1 MIAFDFN
8 SAPGGGRHWRNAW
21 SLRLTVLL
29 IASIML
35 LAALSVWSARSV
47 DTMRVEGDWL
57 AHTERVRLQITRVMQ
72 LLTDA
77 ETAGRG
83 FALTKDEQFL
93 EPHRAAQP
101 LLPGELAALRSL
113 VADNM
118 TQAAFASELDT
129 LVQLT
134 MSRID
139 DLIHRTQDK
148 QFDATHPYTR
158 GLGKATMD
166 AARSVAA
173 QMQAE
178 ERRLL
183 DVRHQ
188 RSLQAARNVDVARWI
203 TGALSIFLL
212 LFIAFSAARHG
223 VRLRRADRTLL
234 TTLRSVGDAVIA
246 TDPAGAVRFMN
257 DVATQMTGWTEE
269 SARGRPLTEVF
280 NIVNEYSRQPV
291 ESPVD
296 KVLREGTIVGLA
308 NHTGLIGRD
317 GTERP
322 IEDSAAPILDEG
334 KLIGVVL
341 VFRDATSERQSQRLL
356 EDSERRFRAAVD
368 AVQGIV
374 WTNSAQGDMCGEQP
388 GWAALTGQQ
397 YDEYQGL
404 GWAQAVHPDDAQGST
419 EAWLSAVRERR
430 AFVYEHR
437 VRRADGQWRHF
448 AVRAI
453 PLLDAHGNTRE
464 WVGVHIDVTEQRA
477 TESALRDVDAR
488 KDVFLATLSHELR
501 NPLAP
506 IRNAALILGKSGL
519 DAEILE
525 RSRAIIV
532 RQVRHMASLL
542 DDLLDVSR
550 ITRGVFTL
558 KKEVVQLQ
566 ALLMEAAQS
575 VRPLADAK
583 RHTLD
588 THWPEEAIR
597 INADP
602 VRIVQIVTNL
612 LTNAAKYTD
621 SEGQITVG
629 ARTEGGAVIIF
640 VRDTGIGLAPG
651 MLTEVFD
658 MFSQVEPNQ
667 ERSEGGL
674 GIGLAL
680 AKGLVELHGGRI
692 EARSAGLG
700 SGSEFRVY
708 LPGLQADAGAVLE
721 APAYPGQTA
730 LSREQRRRVLIA
742 DDNRDGAETLAML
755 LSSAGH
761 TVYVTHTGTDAFELA
776 AQKRPDVAVLD
787 IGMPGLN
794 GYEVARR
801 IRGED
806 WGKQI
811 VLIAVT
817 GWGQVGDKNN
827 AYDAGFNHHLTKPFD
842 ADVLADIVAPPVKAS
857 PKPDAVR

>member
-1 MIAFDFN
+1 MIAADFN
-8 SAPGGGRHWRNAW
+8 SASGAGWDWRTAW
-21 SLRLTVLL
+21 SWRLTALL
-29 IASIML
+29 VTSILL
-35 LAALSVWSARSV
+35 LAALSVWTARSV

-77 ETAGRG
+77 ETAARG

-93 EPHRAAQP
+93 EPYRASKPQ
-101 LLPGELAALRSL
+101 LPGEVAALRGL

-118 TQAAFASELDT
+118 TQVALASELDT
-129 LVQLT
+129 LVQIR

-139 DLIHRTQDK
+139 DLILRTRDK
-148 QFDATHPYTR
+148 EFDAAHPYTR
-158 GLGKATMD
+158 GLGNATMA
-166 AARSVAA
+166 AARSVAT

-178 ERRLL
+178 EGRLL
-183 DVRHQ
+183 DVRRQ
-188 RSLQAARNVDVARWI
+188 RSVLAARDVGIARWI
-203 TGALSIFLL
+203 TAGLSIVLL

-223 VRLRRADRTLL
+223 VRLRRADRTLV

-246 TDPAGAVRFMN
+246 TDPAGAVWFMN
-257 DVATQMTGWTEE
+257 DVATQMTGWTEAA
-269 SARGRPLTEVF
+269 ARGRPLAEVF
-280 NIVNEYSRQPV
+280 NIVNEYSRQTA

-308 NHTGLIGRD
+308 NHTGLIARD
-317 GTERP
+317 GSERP
-322 IEDSAAPILDEG
+322 IEDSAAPILDDG

-356 EDSERRFRAAVD
+356 EESERRFRAAVD
-368 AVQGIV
+368 AVQGVV
-374 WTNSAQGDMCGEQP
+374 WTNSAQGEMRGEQP
-388 GWAALTGQQ
+388 GWASLTGQQ
-397 YDEYQGL
+397 LEDYQGF
-404 GWAQAVHPDDAQGST
+404 GWARAVHPEDAPGTT
-419 EAWLSAVRERR
+419 EAWLRAVRKRC

-448 AVRAI
+448 AIRAI

-506 IRNAALILGKSGL
+506 IRNAALILGKAGL
-519 DAEILE
+519 DAETLE

-558 KKEVVQLQ
+558 KKEFVHLQ
-566 ALLMEAAQS
+566 SLLMEAAQT

-583 RHTLD
+583 RHTLN
-588 THWPEEAIR
+588 TQWPTEPIR

-621 SEGQITVG
+621 PEGQITVG
-629 ARTEGGAVIIF
+629 ATVEDGGVVIF
-640 VRDTGIGLAPG
+640 VRDSGIGLAPDV
-651 MLTEVFD
+651 LSEVFD

-680 AKGLVELHGGRI
+680 SKGLVELHGGHI

-708 LPGLQADAGAVLE
+708 LPGIQADAGDVRDSA
-721 APAYPGQTA
+721 ADPAQTLVA
-730 LSREQRRRVLIA
+730 RDQRTVLIA

-755 LSSAGH
+755 LNAAGH
-761 TVYVTHTGTDAFELA
+761 IVYVTHTGIDALELA

-806 WGKQI
+806 WGKHI

-842 ADVLADIVAPPVKAS
+842 AEVLADIVAPPLDSVPCK
-857 PKPDAVR
+857 V

>member
-1 MIAFDFN
+1 MTASDFN
-8 SAPGGGRHWRNAW
+8 SVSGAAWHWRTAW
-21 SLRLTVLL
+21 SLRLTALMA
-29 IASIML
+29 ASILL
-35 LAALSVWSARSV
+35 LATMGVWTGRSV
-47 DTMRVEGDWL
+47 ETMRVEGDWL

-77 ETAGRG
+77 ETSGRG

-93 EPHRAAQP
+93 EPYRAAKPQ
-101 LLPGELAALRSL
+101 LPGEVATLRGL

-118 TQAAFASELDT
+118 TQAALASELDT
-129 LVQLT
+129 LVQLR
-134 MSRID
+134 MSRVD
-139 DLIHRTQDK
+139 DLILRTRDT

-158 GLGKATMD
+158 GLGNATME
-166 AARSVAA
+166 AARSVAG

-188 RSLQAARNVDVARWI
+188 RSLQAARNVDIARWV
-203 TGALSIFLL
+203 TGGLSIVLL
-212 LFIAFSAARHG
+212 LFIAFTAARHG
-223 VRLRRADRTLL
+223 VRLRRADRTLI

-246 TDPAGAVRFMN
+246 TDPAGSVWFMN
-257 DVATQMTGWTEE
+257 DVATRMTGWSEE

-280 NIVNEYSRQPV
+280 NIVNELSRQPV
-291 ESPVD
+291 ESPVE
-296 KVLREGTIVGLA
+296 KVLREGSVVGLA

-356 EDSERRFRAAVD
+356 EESERRFRAAVD
-368 AVQGIV
+368 AVQGIL
-374 WTNSAQGDMCGEQP
+374 WTNSAQGEMRGEQP
-388 GWAALTGQQ
+388 GWEALTGQKRE
-397 YDEYQGL
+397 EYQGF
-404 GWAQAVHPDDAQGST
+404 GWTQAVHPDDAQGT
-419 EAWLSAVRERR
+419 TDAWLAAVRERR
-430 AFVYEHR
+430 AFIYEHR
-437 VRRADGQWRHF
+437 VRRVDGQWRHF

-453 PLLDAHGNTRE
+453 PLRDAHGNTRE
-464 WVGVHIDVTEQRA
+464 WVGVHIDMTEQRA
-477 TESALRDVDAR
+477 IESALRDVDAR

-519 DAEILE
+519 DAEALE

-558 KKEVVQLQ
+558 KKKFVQLQ
-566 ALLMEAAQS
+566 SLLMEAAQT

-583 RHTLD
+583 RHTIN
-588 THWPEEAIR
+588 THWPEEPIF

-621 SEGQITVG
+621 PEGQITLG
-629 ARTEGGAVIIF
+629 AEPAGGGVILF
-640 VRDTGIGLAPG
+640 VRDTGIGLAPDV
-651 MLTEVFD
+651 LNEVFD

-680 AKGLVELHGGRI
+680 AKGLVELHGGHI

-700 SGSEFRVY
+700 AGSEFRVY
-708 LPGLQADAGAVLE
+708 LPGIPVDARVVPDNAID
-721 APAYPGQTA
+721 PAQTVVA
-730 LSREQRRRVLIA
+730 REQRRVLIA

-755 LSSAGH
+755 LNAVGH
-761 TVYVTHTGTDAFELA
+761 TVYVTHTGTEAFELA
-776 AQKRPDVAVLD
+776 GQKRPDVAVLD

-806 WGKQI
+806 WGKHI

-827 AYDAGFNHHLTKPFD
+827 AYEAGFNHHLTKPFD
-842 ADVLADIVAPPVKAS
+842 AEVLADIVAPAGS
-857 PKPDAVR
+857 GAD

>member
-1 MIAFDFN
+1 MIATDFN
-8 SAPGGGRHWRNAW
+8 STSGTRWHWRTAW
-21 SLRLTVLL
+21 STQLTVLL
-29 IASIML
+29 VASILL
-35 LAALSVWSARSV
+35 LAAMGVWTARSV
-47 DTMRVEGDWL
+47 DTLRVEGEWL
-57 AHTERVRLQITRVMQ
+57 VHSERVRLHITRVMQ

-77 ETAGRG
+77 ETSGRG
-83 FALTKDEQFL
+83 FALTKDDLFL
-93 EPHRAAQP
+93 EPYRQAKPQ
-101 LLPGELAALRSL
+101 LPRDVAILRSL
-113 VADNM
+113 VADNI
-118 TQAAFASELDT
+118 TQAGLASELDN
-129 LVQLT
+129 LVQLRL
-134 MSRID
+134 SRIE
-139 DLIHRTQDK
+139 DLIHRTRDK
-148 QFDATHPYTR
+148 EFDTSHPYTR
-158 GLGKATMD
+158 GLGNATMT
-166 AARSVAA
+166 AARSVAS

-178 ERRLL
+178 EGRLL
-183 DVRHQ
+183 DIRHQ
-188 RSLQAARNVDVARWI
+188 RSLLAARDVDIARWI
-203 TGALSIFLL
+203 TGGLSAFLL

-223 VRLRRADRTLL
+223 VRLRQADRTLV

-246 TDPAGAVRFMN
+246 TDPAGAVWFMN
-257 DVATQMTGWTEE
+257 EVATQMTGWTED
-269 SARGRPLTEVF
+269 SARGRALTEVF
-280 NIVNEYSRQPV
+280 NIVNESSRQRV

-308 NHTGLIGRD
+308 NHTGLIARD

-356 EDSERRFRAAVD
+356 EESERRFRAAVD
-368 AVQGIV
+368 AVQGIL
-374 WTNSAQGDMCGEQP
+374 WTNSAQGEMRGEQP
-388 GWAALTGQQ
+388 GWAALTGQKA
-397 YDEYQGL
+397 DEYAGF
-404 GWAQAVHPDDAQGST
+404 GWTRAVHPDDVQGTT
-419 EAWLSAVRERR
+419 EAWLAAVRDSRL
-430 AFVYEHR
+430 FDYEHR
-437 VRRADGQWRHF
+437 VRRVDGQWRRF
-448 AVRAI
+448 AVRAV
-453 PLLDAHGNTRE
+453 PLLDVHGNTRE

-506 IRNAALILGKSGL
+506 IRNAALMLGKSGL
-519 DAEILE
+519 DAETLE

-558 KKEVVQLQ
+558 KKDIVQLQ
-566 ALLMEAAQS
+566 SLLMEAAQT

-588 THWPEEAIR
+588 TRWPADPIR

-612 LTNAAKYTD
+612 LANAVKYTD
-621 SEGQITVG
+621 PEGQITLG
-629 ARTEGGAVIIF
+629 ADSDREGVTIY
-640 VRDTGIGLAPG
+640 VRDTGIGLAPHV
-651 MLTEVFD
+651 LQEVFD
-658 MFSQVEPNQ
+658 MFSQVEPHQ

-700 SGSEFRVY
+700 AGSEFRVY
-708 LPGLQADAGAVLE
+708 LPGIQVDAGTVPDGADD
-721 APAYPGQTA
+721 AAQAATA
-730 LSREQRRRVLIA
+730 REQRRVLIA

-755 LSSAGH
+755 LNSAGH
-761 TVYVTHTGTDAFELA
+761 TVFVTHTGTDALELA
-776 AQKRPDVAVLD
+776 AQQRPDVAVLD

-801 IRGED
+801 IRSED
-806 WGKQI
+806 WGKHI

-842 ADVLADIVAPPVKAS
+842 ADVLADIVAPAS
-857 PKPDAVR
+857 SSAG